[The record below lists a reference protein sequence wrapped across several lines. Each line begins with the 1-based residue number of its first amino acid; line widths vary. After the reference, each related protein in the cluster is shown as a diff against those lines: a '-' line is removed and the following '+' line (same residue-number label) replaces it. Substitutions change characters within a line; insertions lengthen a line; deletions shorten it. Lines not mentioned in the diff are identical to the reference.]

1 MTVHYL
7 DVQEEFCFG
16 EENVEVTAAVASFKA
31 VVVNITRSS
40 PACGAASISLNLA
53 FKNGEIPVCK

>member
-1 MTVHYL
+1 MHYS

-16 EENVEVTAAVASFKA
+16 EEEVEVTAAVANFKA
-31 VVVNITRSS
+31 VAVNITRSS

-53 FKNGEIPVCK
+53 FKNGKIPVCK